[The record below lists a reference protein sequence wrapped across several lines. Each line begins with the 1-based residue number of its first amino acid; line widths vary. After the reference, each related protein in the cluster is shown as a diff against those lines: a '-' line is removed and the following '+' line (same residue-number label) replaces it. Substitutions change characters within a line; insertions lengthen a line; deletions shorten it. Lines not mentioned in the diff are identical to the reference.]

1 MTACRMNGYVAGRP
15 VALGLAKVLLI
26 LGRLPLIAALPTS
39 LQDVLVRRKEVEAP
53 KPVSDPG
60 LWLNIGIATALV
72 LIGGVFAGLTIAL
85 MGQVRYL
92 FLCLLS
98 LRHAG
103 SDDVYPI

>member
-1 MTACRMNGYVAGRP
+1 MTARRMNGYVAGRP

-39 LQDVLVRRKEVEAP
+39 LQDGLVRRKEVEAP

-85 MGQVRYL
+85 MGQVPFSL
-92 FLCLLS
+92 FIIIAPC
-98 LRHAG
+98 G
-103 SDDVYPI
+103 F